1 MEKNKQQS
9 VKRKNNSGGRKNEQY
24 EKGNANTTKQKA
36 LIQKVRFHVIPLL
49 SRIRKG
55 NFQSIFFK

>member
-9 VKRKNNSGGRKNEQY
+9 VKRKNNSDGRKNEQY

-36 LIQKVRFHVIPLL
+36 PDPKGKV
-49 SRIRKG
+49 SRHPTTEPNPEG
-55 NFQSIFFK
+55 